1 MRFISVG
8 SAPLMRLGIL
18 SGFKQFNHTIGY
30 FPHKSWTTL
39 NESEGRK
46 YIKHYFLKY
55 KPDYLILGGYS
66 PKYFDVI
73 PTLCKKH
80 GVGFIYWAI
89 EDPVGFNNTLFIAKK
104 ADYVFTTT
112 TECIKEYKKHGVKAH
127 LLMFACNPD
136 FHKKGKYNKDY
147 DIDLALAASCYHW
160 PTRKLGYKI
169 ILDAAKESGCSI
181 KVWGAGWQK
190 EPCQKILGNPNYF
203 CGYFPNG
210 QLPSLCTSTKIILGV
225 QCDGSSMTQTS
236 MRPYE
241 VLGCRGFHLTQ
252 WTKATVNIFKENEHL
267 VTARTKEEA
276 LEKIKYYMKHPAY
289 RNKIARQGQEYVYNN
304 HTYKHRVRDDIFP
317 VLGIS

>member
-1 MRFISVG
+1 MKFISIG
-8 SAPLMRLGIL
+8 SAPLMRLGL
-18 SGFKQFNHTIGY
+18 LPGFELFSHKTGF
-30 FPHKSWTTL
+30 FPLQHWHAL
-39 NESEGRK
+39 DEDIGRK
-46 YIKHYFLKY
+46 YLKQYFNEY
-55 KPDYLILGGYS
+55 KPDYLIFGGYA

-73 PTLCKKH
+73 KKLCKSH
-80 GVGFIYWAI
+80 GTAYIYWAI
-89 EDPVGFNNTLFIAKK
+89 EDPVGFNNTLHLAKK

-112 TECIKEYKKHGVKAH
+112 IECINEYKKHGIKAH
-127 LLMFACNPD
+127 LLMFACNPNY
-136 FHKKGKYNKDY
+136 HKIGKFNPDY
-147 DIDLALAASCYHW
+147 DVDLALAASCYNW
-160 PTRKLGYKI
+160 PTREQGYKI
-169 ILDAAKESGCSI
+169 ILNAAKQSGYNL
-181 KVWGAGWQK
+181 KVWGSNWNNK
-190 EPCQKILGNPNYF
+190 SCQKILGNPDYY

-210 QLPSLCTSTKIILGV
+210 QLPNLCTSAKIILGV

-252 WTKATVNIFKENEHL
+252 WTKATANIFKENKHL

-276 LEKIKYYMKHPAY
+276 LDKIKYYMIHPAC